1 VGRWPWTLVLAA
13 GLALGVAAEWTAYA
27 GDPAATAADAAVGIG
42 LLASGQLARAGR
54 KQSRV
59 GAVLTA
65 SGFAW
70 FLGTFG
76 GWLLYLHRGVLAH
89 LILSFPEGRLPSR
102 AGRAQVIAGYGYAAI
117 YPVANSAY
125 ATFGFA
131 AGLVVAAA
139 HRYMV
144 TRGPERA
151 ARLSAL
157 VAAIGFGAVLSLSAA
172 TQLADAGAD
181 SALLWLYDVT
191 ILLIGVGLA
200 VDLVRERWV
209 PTTVA
214 GLVIDLGD
222 PGSAGTLGERLV
234 RALGDPTLRIAYFV
248 PETGGYAD
256 DAGRP
261 VELPGTDAGRAVTMI
276 EDEGRQVAALV
287 HDPAVLDDP
296 ALVRGAAS
304 ATRLVVSNVRLQAE
318 IRARVAEVAASR
330 RRIVQAADAQRRGL
344 ERELREGPGRRLAQI
359 AAMLDEC
366 GPAAAGA
373 RAELDEA
380 RSAVR
385 ELARGI
391 HPAALT
397 DRGLANALTELA
409 ARVRLPVTVS
419 APPRRWQPNVEAA
432 AYFLCAEA
440 LTNVAKYA
448 GASRATVS
456 VMERDGRLWVS
467 VADDGVG
474 GADPSLGS
482 GLRGLADRV
491 EALGG
496 ELRVTSQPGAGTDVA
511 AEMPL
516 R

>member
-1 VGRWPWTLVLAA
+1 LVLAA

-27 GDPAATAADAAVGIG
+27 GDAAETAADAAVGIG
-42 LLASGQLARAGR
+42 LLAAGR
-54 KQSRV
+54 LAWAARRQSRV
-59 GAVLTA
+59 GVILAA
-65 SGFAW
+65 AGFAW

-76 GWLLYLHRGVLAH
+76 GWALYLHRGVLAH

-102 AGRAQVIAGYGYAAI
+102 AQRAQVLAAYAYAAI
-117 YPVANSAY
+117 YPLADSDHV
-125 ATFGFA
+125 TLVFA
-131 AGLVVAAA
+131 AGLLAAAA
-139 HRYMV
+139 HRYAV

-157 VAAIGFGAVLSLSAA
+157 VAATGFSAVLCLSAA
-172 TQLADAGAD
+172 TQLADAGTGNT
-181 SALLWLYDVT
+181 LLWLYDATV
-191 ILLIGVGLA
+191 LLIGVGLA
-200 VDLVRERWV
+200 VDLVRQRWV
-209 PTTVA
+209 PATVA

-234 RALGDPTLRIAYFV
+234 QALGDPTLRIAYFV

-256 DAGRP
+256 EAGRP
-261 VELPGTDAGRAVTMI
+261 IALPGADDGRAVTVI
-276 EDEGRQVAALV
+276 EDDGHPVAALV

-318 IRARVAEVAASR
+318 IRARLAEVAASR
-330 RRIVQAADAQRRGL
+330 LRIVQAADAQRRRL
-344 ERELREGPGRRLAQI
+344 ERELREGPGHRLAQI
-359 AAMLDEC
+359 AVILDEC
-366 GPAAAGA
+366 GPAIAGA

-380 RSAVR
+380 RSDVR
-385 ELARGI
+385 ELALGI

-409 ARVRLPVTVS
+409 ARARLPVTVD

-448 GASRATVS
+448 RASRAS
-456 VMERDGRLWVS
+456 VRVEERGGRLRVS

-491 EALGG
+491 DALGG
-496 ELRVTSQPGAGTDVA
+496 ELRVTSEPGAGTDVA